1 MTREELNQKKQQE
14 IFFEQ
19 KHEKRKKLTLFIFK
33 LSFAIIIG
41 FILFYLYTTFV
52 SARIISVH
60 EERII
65 NKKIP
70 DSFNGLKIVQFSDLH
85 FGTTFF
91 EKEVKDVV
99 NKINL
104 RKPDIVVFTGDL
116 IDKDYSISTNDQ
128 EKLIKQ
134 LKKIDASLGKYAI
147 YGEEDNNTFET
158 IMRQSEFEIL
168 DNSYDVIY
176 NNSDDPLLLVG
187 LNTKDGQ
194 LNIDDGFAYFKEPT
208 HNSNA
213 YTITLLHKPDITDQ
227 VLNNF
232 SSDLFLSGHSHNGY
246 IVVPFVGGIYKNSEA
261 KKYNSPYYKLDD
273 SELFISSG
281 LGTNGPGFRL
291 FCRPSINFFRLSNK

>member
-14 IFFEQ
+14 IFSEQ
-19 KHEKRKKLTLFIFK
+19 KHEKRKKITLFIFK

-41 FILFYLYTTFV
+41 FVLFYLYTTFV
-52 SARIISVH
+52 STRIILVH
-60 EERII
+60 ETRVI
-65 NKKIP
+65 NKKLP
-70 DSFNGLKIVQFSDLH
+70 DSFNGLKIVHFSDLH

-91 EKEVKDVV
+91 SGEVKDVI

-104 RKPDIVVFTGDL
+104 RRPDIVVFTGDL
-116 IDKDYSISTNDQ
+116 IDKDYDISTGEQ

-134 LKKIDASLGKYAI
+134 LKNINASLGKYAI

-158 IMRQSEFEIL
+158 IMRQSGFEIL
-168 DNSYDVIY
+168 DNSYDIIY

-187 LNTKDGQ
+187 LNTKDGE
-194 LNIDDGFAYFKEPT
+194 LNIDDGFSYFKEPT
-208 HNSNA
+208 HNANS
-213 YTITLLHKPDITDQ
+213 YTITLLHKPDISDQ
-227 VLNNF
+227 VLDSF
-232 SSDLFLSGHSHNGY
+232 SSDLFLAGHSHNGY
-246 IVVPFVGGIYKNSEA
+246 IVFPFVGGIYKNNGS
-261 KKYNSPYYKLDD
+261 KKYNSSYYKIED

>member
-19 KHEKRKKLTLFIFK
+19 KHEKRKKITLFIFK

-41 FILFYLYTTFV
+41 FIMFYLYTTFV
-52 SARIISVH
+52 STRIISVH

-187 LNTKDGQ
+187 LNTKDAQ

-291 FCRPSINFFRLSNK
+291 FCRPSINFFRLSNR

>member
-19 KHEKRKKLTLFIFK
+19 KHEKRKKITLFIFK

-41 FILFYLYTTFV
+41 FIMFYLYTTFV
-52 SARIISVH
+52 STRIISVH

-291 FCRPSINFFRLSNK
+291 FCRPSINFFRLSHR

>member
-134 LKKIDASLGKYAI
+134 FKKIDASLGKYAI

-227 VLNNF
+227 VLDNF

-291 FCRPSINFFRLSNK
+291 FCRPSINFFRLSNR

>member
-19 KHEKRKKLTLFIFK
+19 KHEKRKKITLFIFK

-41 FILFYLYTTFV
+41 FIMFYLYTTFV
-52 SARIISVH
+52 STRIISVH

-227 VLNNF
+227 VLDNF

-291 FCRPSINFFRLSNK
+291 FCRPSINFFRLSNR

>member
-19 KHEKRKKLTLFIFK
+19 KHEKRKKITLFIFK

-41 FILFYLYTTFV
+41 FIMFYLYTTFV
-52 SARIISVH
+52 STRIISVH

-291 FCRPSINFFRLSNK
+291 FCRPSINFFRLSNR

>member
-116 IDKDYSISTNDQ
+116 IDKDYSISTSDQ

-291 FCRPSINFFRLSNK
+291 FCRPSINFFRLSNR

>member
-194 LNIDDGFAYFKEPT
+194 LNIDDGFTYFKEPT
-208 HNSNA
+208 HNANA

-227 VLNNF
+227 VLDNF

-291 FCRPSINFFRLSNK
+291 FCRPSINFFRLSNR

>member
-1 MTREELNQKKQQE
+1 MTREELNKKKQQE
-14 IFFEQ
+14 ILIEQ
-19 KHEKRKKLTLFIFK
+19 KHENRKKITLFIFK

-52 SARIISVH
+52 SVRIISVH

-91 EKEVKDVV
+91 SKEVNDVV
-99 NKINL
+99 DKINL
-104 RKPDIVVFTGDL
+104 RNPDIVVFTGDL
-116 IDKDYSISTNDQ
+116 IDKDYDISTNEQ

-134 LKKIDASLGKYAI
+134 LKKINASLGKYAI

-168 DNSYDVIY
+168 DNSYDIIY
-176 NNSDDPLLLVG
+176 NNSDDPLFLVG
-187 LNTKDGQ
+187 LNTEDGQ
-194 LNIDDGFAYFKEPT
+194 LNIDDGFSYFKEPT
-208 HNSNA
+208 HNANA

-227 VLNNF
+227 VLNEF
-232 SSDLFLSGHSHNGY
+232 SSDLFLAGHSHNGY
-246 IVVPFVGGIYKNSEA
+246 IVIPFVGGVYENSGS
-261 KKYNSPYYKLDD
+261 KKYNSSYYQIED

>member
-41 FILFYLYTTFV
+41 FIVFYLYTTFV

-208 HNSNA
+208 HNANA

-227 VLNNF
+227 VLDNF

-291 FCRPSINFFRLSNK
+291 FCRPSINFFRLSNR